1 MAAERLRVN
10 RVPGQP
16 TDLSPHDATVLAFA
30 SAPLQSNC
38 KGTMDY
44 CFSHGAVRCSVM
56 QRRTDFRNIEDGQA
70 RRPRPAQLDARA
82 GGWRV
87 VELWRRRG
95 TGTLPVRCEVY
106 VAVSGRHGLYLEFG
120 GMILYS

>member
-1 MAAERLRVN
+1 
-10 RVPGQP
+10 
-16 TDLSPHDATVLAFA
+16 
-30 SAPLQSNC
+30 
-38 KGTMDY
+38 
-44 CFSHGAVRCSVM
+44 M

-106 VAVSGRHGLYLEFG
+106 VAVSGRHGLYLGFWWHDPLLLSG
-120 GMILYS
+120 KGIYCLHVI